1 MAKFYSQLTSELQS
15 FIQKQ
20 KIFFTATAPQ
30 SGRINLSPKGID
42 TFRCVDATTVAYLD
56 LTGSG
61 NETAAHLHENGR
73 MTVMFCS
80 FDENPLIL
88 RLYGR
93 GEVISRDSDCSL
105 DARTCGQALCLASPA
120 DAGSHRFNELHSLFP
135 NIPGERQ
142 IILLNIESA
151 QTSCGFGVPV
161 YEFKEERETLID
173 WATKKGSSG
182 IEQYQQKNN
191 LESIDGLPTKLFEA
205 K

>member
-1 MAKFYSQLTSELQS
+1 MAELYSRLTSKLTT

-20 KIFFTATAPQ
+20 KIFFTATAPH

-42 TFRCVDATTVAYLD
+42 TFRCIDRQTVAYLD

-80 FDENPLIL
+80 FDKNPLIL

-93 GEVISRDSDCSL
+93 GEVIKKESL
-105 DARTCGQALCLASPA
+105 
-120 DAGSHRFNELHSLFP
+120 RFAELHSQFP
-135 NIPGERQ
+135 KTSGERQ

-151 QTSCGFGVPV
+151 QTSCGYGVPV
-161 YEFKEERETLID
+161 YEFKEERKTLID
-173 WATKKGSSG
+173 WASKKGRSG
-182 IEQYQQKNN
+182 IKKYQQKNN
-191 LESIDGLPTKLFEA
+191 LESIDGLPTKLFDVRE
-205 K
+205 